1 MWTRRRGA
9 EVEENS
15 VKKGKEGEKR
25 GGGEEKQQ
33 EETEMDEGGVW
44 KG

>member
-1 MWTRRRGA
+1 M
-9 EVEENS
+9 
-15 VKKGKEGEKR
+15 KKGSRSGGEFSKEGEEGRKR
-25 GGGEEKQQ
+25 RRGEEKQQ